1 MNVSKKSLLL
11 GILITAWIPCLG
23 QGIPDS
29 LKPYCQPKWI
39 AWQIAR
45 DLSTLDRQTIL
56 LDSAH
61 KVIELKNEALQSAEL
76 TIQASDSAYQA
87 KDNEAKECRSVVLV
101 SKQLHKSELKQVKK
115 KAFKRGLLAGIAL
128 GLIALVI

>member
-1 MNVSKKSLLL
+1 MLCLSL
-11 GILITAWIPCLG
+11 TAHCQPG
-23 QGIPDS
+23 TQTDS
-29 LKPYCQPKWI
+29 LRLYSVPIWKMWRIQ
-39 AWQIAR
+39 R

-76 TIQASDSAYQA
+76 TIQAGDSAYQA

-101 SKQLHKSELKQVKK
+101 SKQLHKSELKQER
-115 KAFKRGLLAGIAL
+115 KRGRKEGLTIGVVLA
-128 GLIALVI
+128 LIAILI